1 MPKHRTFLA
10 ISRRLLNRLRGGR
23 LEPWRAGFS
32 VAVGLFVGVQ
42 PLYGLHLPLCL
53 IICLPLRLDVVLA
66 YAAANISIPLFAPI
80 IVLTEIQLGS
90 LVLDGKLLAIHLS
103 QLKSGRAVHLVAQ
116 LGIGA
121 ILLGVI
127 LSTLGGLVAA
137 KIAHLA
143 TKTRDRKNS
152 HLAHQGLADAI
163 RRTRL
168 RYESAPAKDR
178 HYVANKLRFDPILR
192 VICELKTHLGDVVD
206 VGCGRGQLGLAL
218 YELGR
223 IHALTGFDWDEQ
235 KIDTAR
241 IAARNDVDY
250 STKDVQS
257 AAIPEA
263 DTILIVDVL
272 HYLAIEVQDNLLE
285 RVAASLR
292 PGGTLIVR
300 DVDARRTLGSLLTQF
315 CERLGVHFNMN
326 RGGKLKFSSR
336 QWHSDAL
343 SRHGLRVT
351 GTVTMPGLFLDNVLL
366 LAVRPAEPA
375 SPSDG

>member
-1 MPKHRTFLA
+1 
-10 ISRRLLNRLRGGR
+10 
-23 LEPWRAGFS
+23 
-32 VAVGLFVGVQ
+32 VALGLFVGVQ

-53 IICLPLRLDVVLA
+53 IICLPLRLDVILA
-66 YAAANISIPLFAPI
+66 YAAANISLPLVAPI

-90 LVLDGKLLAIHLS
+90 LVLDGKLVAIHLS
-103 QLKSGRAVHLVAQ
+103 QLRGGSVVHLAAQ

-121 ILLGVI
+121 VLLGAI
-127 LSTLGGLVAA
+127 LATLGGLIAA
-137 KIAHLA
+137 QIAQLA
-143 TKTRDRKNS
+143 MKARDRKDS
-152 HLAHQGLADAI
+152 RWDPRGFADAI
-163 RRTRL
+163 LRTRL

-178 HYVANKLRFDPILR
+178 HYVANKLRFDPIIR

-223 IHALTGFDWDEQ
+223 IQALTGFDWDER
-235 KIDTAR
+235 KIATAR

-250 STKDVQS
+250 STEDVQS
-257 AAIPEA
+257 VPIPEA

-272 HYLAIEVQDNLLE
+272 HYLTIEVQDNLLE

-300 DVDARRTLGSLLTQF
+300 DVDARRTFGSLLTQF

-326 RGGKLKFSSR
+326 RGGMLKFSSR

-343 SRHGLRVT
+343 RRHGLRVT

-366 LAVRPAEPA
+366 LAVRPDDPDGV
-375 SPSDG
+375 SPTDG